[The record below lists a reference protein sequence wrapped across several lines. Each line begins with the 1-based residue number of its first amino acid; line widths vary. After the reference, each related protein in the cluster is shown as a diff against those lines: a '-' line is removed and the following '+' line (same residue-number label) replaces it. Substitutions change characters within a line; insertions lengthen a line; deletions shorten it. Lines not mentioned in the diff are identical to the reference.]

1 MDLAFGNNTPQ
12 INHLPGERVCR
23 VPSSLVVAFRFRDFD
38 GVVARERRFERNTYL
53 TALGRAL
60 HVVMR
65 WYEMCIED

>member
-12 INHLPGERVCR
+12 INHLPGER
-23 VPSSLVVAFRFRDFD
+23 SLQSTPAVAFRFRDFD

-60 HVVMR
+60 LKR
-65 WYEMCIED
+65 GDEMVRDVY